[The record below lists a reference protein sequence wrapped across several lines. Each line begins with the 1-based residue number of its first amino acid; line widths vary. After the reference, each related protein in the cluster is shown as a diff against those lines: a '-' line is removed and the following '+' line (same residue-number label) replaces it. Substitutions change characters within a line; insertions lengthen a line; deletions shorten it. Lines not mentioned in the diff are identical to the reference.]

1 MPRYRP
7 VLYACPVSHRVSAL
21 RCRGRSV
28 WTVLPPLPR
37 GSRDSTD
44 ARFPCIPQPSHLPR
58 NWLPRFLYPQ
68 LPRLPRLPVLSRI
81 ATPSRRMRERS
92 RIRDIFPIPV
102 QAGRGSLLP
111 SPIALRWVSWFNNH
125 LFCAKSSRNMD
136 FFCKGLLLFKASHH
150 RNCPICP
157 GKTEGKNSDAVSCRW
172 FLPSF

>member
-1 MPRYRP
+1 MYQLSAAAVAPFGRCSLPSPAAPAILRMHGF
-7 VLYACPVSHRVSAL
+7 PVSPN
-21 RCRGRSV
+21 
-28 WTVLPPLPR
+28 LPIFR
-37 GSRDSTD
+37 ITG
-44 ARFPCIPQPSHLPR
+44 FPAFCIPS
-58 NWLPRFLYPQ
+58 YPVFRVCPFCAESQ
-68 LPRLPRLPVLSRI
+68 H
-81 ATPSRRMRERS
+81 RRGKCGS
-92 RIRDIFPIPV
+92 VPRIRDIFPIPV

-157 GKTEGKNSDAVSCRW
+157 GKTDGKNSDAVSCRW